1 MKSKMVYGMLFRV
14 RAADFS
20 VSLGD
25 TPVSPSVIATVKGN
39 AQ

>member
-1 MKSKMVYGMLFRV
+1 MKSKMVCGMLFRV

-25 TPVSPSVIATVKGN
+25 TRLTLSDRHR
-39 AQ
+39 